1 MLRAVVTGVV
11 GTLVVVA
18 VVGVEIMAVV
28 EVTALV
34 PMAPEV
40 FKIG

>member
-1 MLRAVVTGVV
+1 MLRVVVTWLV
-11 GTLVVVA
+11 GTLVL
-18 VVGVEIMAVV
+18 VGMDEVKIMAVV
-28 EVTALV
+28 EITALV